1 MPITGTIEHKDLPDS
16 LLHEPKG
23 ASTAA
28 VGTVYVAD
36 GASSGSFQKLPITSL
51 NITIPEIAT
60 AVHTDVDATVSL
72 DGSTLSQT
80 ANGSL
85 TDIPSLVNIPQ
96 TLTNKINENAAEL
109 LRLYNNQKQINQ
121 QVSTSL
127 TNLEEKLNTVIDA
140 LKGIGVFK

>member
-60 AVHTDVDATVSL
+60 AVHTVVDATVSL

-127 TNLEEKLNTVIDA
+127 TNLEDKLNIVINA
-140 LKGIGVFK
+140 LKGIGVFE

>member
-60 AVHTDVDATVSL
+60 AVHTDVDDTVSL
-72 DGSTLSQT
+72 DGSTLSQS
-80 ANGSL
+80 ADGSL

-127 TNLEEKLNTVIDA
+127 TNLEDKLNTVIDA

>member
-1 MPITGTIEHKDLPDS
+1 MAQGDIEHSELPDN

-28 VGTVYVAD
+28 AGTVYIAD
-36 GASSGSFQKLPITSL
+36 GAGSGSFQKLPTTSL
-51 NITIPEIAT
+51 NITIPTVTAAT
-60 AVHTDVDATVSL
+60 HSAVDSTVDL
-72 DGSTLSQT
+72 DGSTLSQV
-80 ANGSL
+80 ADGSL

-121 QVSTSL
+121 QVSASL
-127 TNLEEKLNTVIDA
+127 INLENKLNTVIDA
-140 LKGIGVFK
+140 LKGIGVFE

>member
-1 MPITGTIEHKDLPDS
+1 MAVGDIEHKELPDN

-23 ASTAA
+23 ASTAVA
-28 VGTVYVAD
+28 GTVYVAD
-36 GASSGSFQKLPITSL
+36 GAGSGSFQKLPTTSL
-51 NITIPEIAT
+51 NITIPEITSAEPI
-60 AVHTDVDATVSL
+60 VVDSTVDL

-127 TNLEEKLNTVIDA
+127 ISLESKLNTVIDA

>member
-60 AVHTDVDATVSL
+60 AVHTNVDATVSL
-72 DGSTLSQT
+72 DGSTLSQ
-80 ANGSL
+80 AADGSL

-127 TNLEEKLNTVIDA
+127 TNLEDKLNTVIDA
-140 LKGIGVFK
+140 LKGIGVFA

>member
-1 MPITGTIEHKDLPDS
+1 MATGYIEHNELPDE

-23 ASTAA
+23 ASTAVA
-28 VGTVYVAD
+28 GTVYVAD
-36 GASSGSFQKLPITSL
+36 GAGSGSFQKLPTTSL
-51 NITIPEIAT
+51 NITIPEITSA
-60 AVHTDVDATVSL
+60 AHTDVDSTVNL
-72 DGSTLSQT
+72 DGSTLSQ
-80 ANGSL
+80 AADGSL

-127 TNLEEKLNTVIDA
+127 MNLENKLNAVIDA

>member
-1 MPITGTIEHKDLPDS
+1 MATGDIEHSELPDN

-23 ASTAA
+23 AATAA
-28 VGTVYVAD
+28 AGTVYVAN
-36 GASSGSFQKLPITSL
+36 GSGSGSFKKLPTTSL
-51 NITIPEIAT
+51 NITVPSVPVISHTSIAGT
-60 AVHTDVDATVSL
+60 ASL
-72 DGSTLSQT
+72 DGSTLSQ
-80 ANGSL
+80 AADGSL

-127 TNLEEKLNTVIDA
+127 TNLENKLNAVISA

>member
-51 NITIPEIAT
+51 NITIPEIAST
-60 AVHTDVDATVSL
+60 VHTVVDATVSL

-127 TNLEEKLNTVIDA
+127 TNLEDKLNTVIDA
-140 LKGIGVFK
+140 LKGIGVFE

>member
-1 MPITGTIEHKDLPDS
+1 MAQGDIEHSELPDN

-28 VGTVYVAD
+28 AGTVYVAN
-36 GASSGSFQKLPITSL
+36 GAGSGSFQKLPTTSL
-51 NITIPEIAT
+51 NITVPTVT
-60 AVHTDVDATVSL
+60 AAAHSVVDGTVVL

-80 ANGSL
+80 ADGSL

-127 TNLEEKLNTVIDA
+127 VNLENKLNTVIDA

>member
-51 NITIPEIAT
+51 NITTPEIAT

-127 TNLEEKLNTVIDA
+127 TNLEDKLNTVIDA

>member
-51 NITIPEIAT
+51 NITIPTVTEAT
-60 AVHTDVDATVSL
+60 HSVVDSTVSL

-140 LKGIGVFK
+140 LKGIGVFA

>member
-72 DGSTLSQT
+72 DGSTLSHT

-127 TNLEEKLNTVIDA
+127 TNLEDKLNTVIDA

>member
-140 LKGIGVFK
+140 LKGIGVFA

>member
-1 MPITGTIEHKDLPDS
+1 MATGYIEHNELPDE

-23 ASTAA
+23 ASTAVA
-28 VGTVYVAD
+28 GTVYVAD
-36 GASSGSFQKLPITSL
+36 GAGSGSFQKLPTTSL
-51 NITIPEIAT
+51 NITIPTVAS
-60 AVHTDVDATVSL
+60 AAHTDVDSTVDL
-72 DGSTLSQT
+72 DGSALSQ
-80 ANGSL
+80 AADGSL

-127 TNLEEKLNTVIDA
+127 ISLESKLNTVIDA

>member
-60 AVHTDVDATVSL
+60 AVHTNVDATVSL

-80 ANGSL
+80 ADGSL

-127 TNLEEKLNTVIDA
+127 TNLEDKLNTIIDA

>member
-1 MPITGTIEHKDLPDS
+1 MAVGDIEHKELPDN

-23 ASTAA
+23 ARTAQKD
-28 VGTVYVAD
+28 TLYVAD
-36 GASSGSFQKLPITSL
+36 GAGSGSFQKLPITSL
-51 NITIPEIAT
+51 NITIPEITSAE
-60 AVHTDVDATVSL
+60 HTVVDSTVDL

-127 TNLEEKLNTVIDA
+127 ISLESKLNTVIDA

>member
-60 AVHTDVDATVSL
+60 AVHTDVDDTVSL

-140 LKGIGVFK
+140 LKGIGVFE

>member
-1 MPITGTIEHKDLPDS
+1 MAVGDIEHKELPDN

-23 ASTAA
+23 ASTAVA
-28 VGTVYVAD
+28 GTVYVAD
-36 GASSGSFQKLPITSL
+36 GAGSGSFQKLPTTSL
-51 NITIPEIAT
+51 NITIPDTTSAEDT
-60 AVHTDVDATVSL
+60 VVDSTVDL

-127 TNLEEKLNTVIDA
+127 ISLESKLNTVIDA

>member
-1 MPITGTIEHKDLPDS
+1 MAQGDIEHNELPDE

-28 VGTVYVAD
+28 AGTVYIAD
-36 GASSGSFQKLPITSL
+36 GAGSGSFKKLPTTSL
-51 NITIPEIAT
+51 DIAIPEIAL
-60 AVHTDVDATVSL
+60 AIHTIVDSTIDL

-80 ANGSL
+80 ADGSL
-85 TDIPSLVNIPQ
+85 TDIPALVNIPQ
-96 TLTNKINENAAEL
+96 ILTNKINENAAEL

-127 TNLEEKLNTVIDA
+127 MNLENKLNAVIYA
-140 LKGIGVFK
+140 LKGIGIFE

>member
-60 AVHTDVDATVSL
+60 AVHTNVDDTVSL
-72 DGSTLSQT
+72 DGSTLSQS
-80 ANGSL
+80 ADGSL

-127 TNLEEKLNTVIDA
+127 TNLEDKINTVIDA
-140 LKGIGVFK
+140 LKGIGVFE

>member
-72 DGSTLSQT
+72 DGSTLSQV
-80 ANGSL
+80 ADGSL

-140 LKGIGVFK
+140 LKGIGVFA

>member
-96 TLTNKINENAAEL
+96 TLTNKINDNAAEL

-127 TNLEEKLNTVIDA
+127 TNLEDKLNTVIDA
-140 LKGIGVFK
+140 LKGIGVFE

>member
-1 MPITGTIEHKDLPDS
+1 MATGDIEHNELPDE

-23 ASTAA
+23 ASTAVA
-28 VGTVYVAD
+28 GTVYVAD
-36 GASSGSFQKLPITSL
+36 GAGSGSFQKLPTTSL
-51 NITIPEIAT
+51 DIVAPEVEIVT
-60 AVHTDVDATVSL
+60 HTDVDSTVVL
-72 DGSTLSQT
+72 DGSTLSQ
-80 ANGSL
+80 AADGSL

-127 TNLEEKLNTVIDA
+127 MSLENKLNTVIDA

>member
-1 MPITGTIEHKDLPDS
+1 MAQGDIEHSELPDN

-28 VGTVYVAD
+28 AGTVYIAD
-36 GASSGSFQKLPITSL
+36 GAGSGSFKKLPTTSL
-51 NITIPEIAT
+51 NITVPSVT
-60 AVHTDVDATVSL
+60 AAAHSAVDSTVDL
-72 DGSTLSQT
+72 DGSTLSQ
-80 ANGSL
+80 AADGSL

-127 TNLEEKLNTVIDA
+127 MNLENKLNTVIDA

>member
-127 TNLEEKLNTVIDA
+127 TNLEDKLNTVIAA
-140 LKGIGVFK
+140 LKGIGVFA

>member
-127 TNLEEKLNTVIDA
+127 TNLENKLNTVIDA

>member
-1 MPITGTIEHKDLPDS
+1 MATGYIEHNELPDE

-23 ASTAA
+23 ASTAVA
-28 VGTVYVAD
+28 GTVYVAD
-36 GASSGSFQKLPITSL
+36 GAGSGSFQKLPTTSL
-51 NITIPEIAT
+51 NITIPEITSVA
-60 AVHTDVDATVSL
+60 HTDVDSTVDL

-80 ANGSL
+80 ADGSL

-127 TNLEEKLNTVIDA
+127 MNLENKLNAVINA
-140 LKGIGVFK
+140 LKGIGIFE

>member
-1 MPITGTIEHKDLPDS
+1 MAVGDIEHKELPDN

-23 ASTAA
+23 ARTAQKD
-28 VGTVYVAD
+28 TLYVAD
-36 GASSGSFQKLPITSL
+36 GAGSGSFQKLPITSL
-51 NITIPEIAT
+51 NITIPEITSAEPI
-60 AVHTDVDATVSL
+60 VVDSTVDL

-127 TNLEEKLNTVIDA
+127 ISLESKLNTVIDA

>member
-36 GASSGSFQKLPITSL
+36 GASSGSFQKLPIASL

-127 TNLEEKLNTVIDA
+127 TNLEDKLNTVIDA

>member
-28 VGTVYVAD
+28 VGTVYVPD

-140 LKGIGVFK
+140 LKGIGVFA

>member
-1 MPITGTIEHKDLPDS
+1 MAQGDIEHSELPDN

-23 ASTAA
+23 ASTAVA
-28 VGTVYVAD
+28 GTVYVAD
-36 GASSGSFQKLPITSL
+36 GAGSGSFKKLPTTSL
-51 NITIPEIAT
+51 DITVPSVPVIS
-60 AVHTDVDATVSL
+60 HTDISETASL
-72 DGSTLSQT
+72 DGSTLSQ
-80 ANGSL
+80 AADGSL

-127 TNLEEKLNTVIDA
+127 MNLENKLNAVIDA
-140 LKGIGVFK
+140 IKDIGVFK

>member
-127 TNLEEKLNTVIDA
+127 TNLEDKLNTVIDA

>member
-1 MPITGTIEHKDLPDS
+1 MATGYIEHNELPDE

-23 ASTAA
+23 ASTAVA
-28 VGTVYVAD
+28 GTVYVAD
-36 GASSGSFQKLPITSL
+36 GAGSGSFQKLPTTSL
-51 NITIPEIAT
+51 NITIPEITSAEPI
-60 AVHTDVDATVSL
+60 VVDGTVDL

-80 ANGSL
+80 ADGSL

-127 TNLEEKLNTVIDA
+127 ISLENKLNTVIDA